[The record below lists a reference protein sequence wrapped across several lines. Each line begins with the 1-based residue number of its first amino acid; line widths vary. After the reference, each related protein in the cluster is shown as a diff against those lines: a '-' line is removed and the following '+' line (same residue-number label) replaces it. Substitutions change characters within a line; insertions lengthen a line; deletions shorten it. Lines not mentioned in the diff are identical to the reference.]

1 VNGGWWI
8 YDNGADSGC
17 PMIMGYD
24 CVSAVPDLL
33 TFLSLSLL
41 LVVWFCD
48 LTGDIKRT
56 VGVLFCCFA
65 GLGLFCLISVSLS
78 LSICLSINAIAAAAA
93 TTTCHPPSRYQSARA
108 KALPTTIGTRRLRRH
123 SRLPQGP
130 RRLTTTITTS
140 HLRRTASRTVAGVVR
155 VAMVLPRLRRRHHC
169 HQALLHRPVQ
179 VACVAESL

>member
-1 VNGGWWI
+1 MF
-8 YDNGADSGC
+8 Y
-17 PMIMGYD
+17 
-24 CVSAVPDLL
+24 SAALLDLGS
-33 TFLSLSLL
+33 FVLSR
-41 LVVWFCD
+41 FHYHY
-48 LTGDIKRT
+48 
-56 VGVLFCCFA
+56 
-65 GLGLFCLISVSLS
+65 

-93 TTTCHPPSRYQSARA
+93 ATTTCHPPLRYQSAKA

-169 HQALLHRPVQ
+169 HRALLHRLVP

>member
-1 VNGGWWI
+1 MTV
-8 YDNGADSGC
+8 
-17 PMIMGYD
+17 
-24 CVSAVPDLL
+24 
-33 TFLSLSLL
+33 FLPFRTCSLSSLSLL

-93 TTTCHPPSRYQSARA
+93 AAATTTCHPPSRYQSARA
-108 KALPTTIGTRRLRRH
+108 KALPTTIETRRLRRH
-123 SRLPQGP
+123 SRLPQDP

-169 HQALLHRPVQ
+169 HRALLHRLVP